1 MAVAKPDGPVN
12 PQSWPCIRAGADQSY
27 DFTWTALAHPVRHRD
42 YAAAAIFISERLM
55 AHQCFDVH
63 IDDQIAHIRLIR
75 PEKRNSMNAEF
86 WGELPEII
94 EDIANGARARVI
106 VISSTGPHFS
116 SGLDISSIGSGEV
129 GAGDRQAAKPDPK
142 QRRTRGA
149 AFYDNVRRMQST
161 FSCLETCRIPVLAA
175 IQGGCIGGG
184 VDFATACDI
193 RYAAE
198 DAYFTVFEVNIG
210 MTADVGTFPRL
221 VKLIP
226 EGIVRELAYTGRRM
240 SANEAMSVGLVNR
253 VFPDHDS
260 LIKGVREVAADIA
273 AKAPLAVY
281 GCKQMIN
288 YARDHSTADGLDYIS
303 IWNASMLQPD
313 EMAEAITANREH
325 RPGDFA
331 DLPPR
336 R

>member
-1 MAVAKPDGPVN
+1 MA
-12 PQSWPCIRAGADQSY
+12 Y
-27 DFTWTALAHPVRHRD
+27 
-42 YAAAAIFISERLM
+42 E
-55 AHQCFDVH
+55 CFDVT
-63 IDDQIAHIRLIR
+63 IDNQIAHIRLIR
-75 PEKRNSMNAEF
+75 PGKRNSMNTAF
-86 WGELPEII
+86 WRELPEIVQ
-94 EDIANGARARVI
+94 DIDNGARARVI

-116 SGLDISSIGSGEV
+116 SGLDISAIGGSG
-129 GAGDRQAAKPDPK
+129 DQISKPDLK
-142 QRRTRGA
+142 QRRVRGA

-161 FSCLETCRIPVLAA
+161 FSCLEDCRIPVLVA

-193 RYAAE
+193 RYATE

-221 VKLIP
+221 VKLVP
-226 EGIVRELAYTGRRM
+226 EGIVREMAYTGRRM
-240 SANEAMSVGLVNR
+240 PANEAVSVGLVNR
-253 VFPDHDS
+253 VFEDHYS
-260 LIKGVREVAADIA
+260 MVAGVMEVAAEIA
-273 AKAPLAVY
+273 SKAPLAVY

-288 YARDHSTADGLDYIS
+288 YARDHNTSDGLDYIS

-313 EMAEAITANREH
+313 EMAEAITANREK